1 MSEKND
7 KESLSDILRKV
18 VNTGIGAAFM
28 TEDAIK
34 KTVGELPI
42 PKELMQGLINNAK
55 NTRDDFIASV
65 KTELKERLERIDV
78 SKEIDRIIENYDMEV
93 SAKIKLT
100 PKAKKKSNGRSS
112 KSSKDKSATES

>member
-1 MSEKND
+1 MSDKND
-7 KESLSDILRKV
+7 KESLSDILKKV
-18 VNTGIGAAFM
+18 MNTGFTAAFM

-34 KTVGELPI
+34 NMVGDLPI
-42 PKELMQGLINNAK
+42 PKELMHGLINNAK
-55 NTRDDFIASV
+55 NTRDDFINSV

-100 PKAKKKSNGRSS
+100 PKEPKKTNASPKKPAKNKKP
-112 KSSKDKSATES
+112 AEL